1 MGAKLAWP
9 MPDTVCLTPL
19 EAAVLADDVGSTQ
32 PIEVILKFWGGGGY
46 FFLTCCLTG
55 TCSLM
60 FKNPLLAPRST
71 RGKPLGRFY
80 CGEAFILQNLGF
92 RPFYFSS

>member
-46 FFLTCCLTG
+46 FF
-55 TCSLM
+55 
-60 FKNPLLAPRST
+60 
-71 RGKPLGRFY
+71 
-80 CGEAFILQNLGF
+80 
-92 RPFYFSS
+92 